1 MNENKGVFGIWGEGE
16 DIQKG
21 SLVLFV
27 YLESLGSRCYH
38 LGTSRLRK
46 ADEVSKLIHCES

>member
-16 DIQKG
+16 DMQKG

-27 YLESLGSRCYH
+27 SLESLGSHCYY
-38 LGTSRLRK
+38 LGTSRLRT
-46 ADEVSKLIHCES
+46 ADEVSTLMHDES

>member
-16 DIQKG
+16 DMQKG

-27 YLESLGSRCYH
+27 SLESLGSHCYY

-46 ADEVSKLIHCES
+46 ADEVSTLMHDES

>member
-1 MNENKGVFGIWGEGE
+1 MNENKGVFGIWDEGE
-16 DIQKG
+16 DMPKG
-21 SLVLFV
+21 SLALFV
-27 YLESLGSRCYH
+27 S

>member
-1 MNENKGVFGIWGEGE
+1 MNANKGVFGIWDEGE
-16 DIQKG
+16 DMPKG

-27 YLESLGSRCYH
+27 SLESPGPRCYH